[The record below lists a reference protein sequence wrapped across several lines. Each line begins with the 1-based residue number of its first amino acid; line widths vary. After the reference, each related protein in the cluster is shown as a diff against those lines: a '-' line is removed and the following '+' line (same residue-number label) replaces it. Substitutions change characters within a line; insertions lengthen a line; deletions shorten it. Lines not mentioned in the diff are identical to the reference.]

1 MKRMNDSMTDRQGAR
16 LKQGPLLAV
25 VFLAVTFALTWAAF
39 LPLILRRT
47 HAESTAGILLL
58 VLGIG
63 APSITALVL
72 VALSAGREGV
82 RELWRGGT
90 RWRVG
95 VRWYAAVLIIP
106 GLAWGAAS
114 AVAAAVGAEAPPV
127 NPLIPALVSG
137 LLAGMLE
144 EFGWSGLA
152 FPALQA
158 RYGFLRAGVAMGC
171 IVAVWHLPFFF
182 TPGTTQSRSS
192 FLVFLLTLIPARII
206 FGWIYN
212 GSGGSILLTVLLHA
226 SGNAWSEVL
235 GQGPAVADAA
245 GLTVMLVFWV
255 VAIGVLLK
263 HRTPASRQA

>member
-1 MKRMNDSMTDRQGAR
+1 MNDPMPDRQGAR
-16 LKQGPLLAV
+16 LRRAPLRVV
-25 VFLAVTFALTWAAF
+25 VFLAVTFAVTWLAF

-47 HAESTAGILLL
+47 HAESTTGTLLL

-63 APSITALVL
+63 APSITAFVL
-72 VALSAGREGV
+72 AALTAGWEGV

-106 GLAWGAAS
+106 GLASGAAW
-114 AVAAAVGAEAPPV
+114 AVAAAMGAEPPAS
-127 NPLIPALVSG
+127 NPLLPALISG

-158 RYGFLRAGVAMGC
+158 RYGFLRAGVAVGC
-171 IVAVWHLPFFF
+171 VVAVWHLPFFF
-182 TPGTTQSRSS
+182 TPGTTQSKSS

-212 GSGGSILLTVLLHA
+212 GSGGSILMTVLLHA

-263 HRTPASRQA
+263 HRTPAPRQA

>member
-1 MKRMNDSMTDRQGAR
+1 MNDSMTDRLSAR
-16 LKQGPLLAV
+16 LKKSPLLVV
-25 VFLAVTFALTWAAF
+25 VFLAVTFALTWLAF

-47 HAESTAGILLL
+47 HPQSATGTLLL

-63 APSITALVL
+63 APSITAFLL
-72 VALSAGREGV
+72 ASLSAGREGV
-82 RELWRGGT
+82 RGLWRGGT

-95 VRWYAAVLIIP
+95 ARWYAAVFIIP
-106 GLAWGAAS
+106 GLAWGAAW
-114 AVAAAVGAEAPPV
+114 AVAAAVGAEPPPV
-127 NPLIPALVSG
+127 NPLLPALISG

-152 FPALQA
+152 FPSLQA

-182 TPGTTQSRSS
+182 TSGTTQSRSS

-255 VAIGVLLK
+255 VAIGVLRK
-263 HRTPASRQA
+263 CRRPARGQA

>member
-1 MKRMNDSMTDRQGAR
+1 MNDSMTDRLSAR
-16 LKQGPLLAV
+16 LKKSPLLVV
-25 VFLAVTFALTWAAF
+25 VFLAVTFALTWLAF

-47 HAESTAGILLL
+47 HPQSTTGTLLL

-63 APSITALVL
+63 APSITAFVL
-72 VALSAGREGV
+72 TALSAGREGV

-95 VRWYAAVLIIP
+95 ARWYAAVLIIP
-106 GLAWGAAS
+106 GLAWGAAW
-114 AVAAAVGAEAPPV
+114 AVAAAVEAEPPPV
-127 NPLIPALVSG
+127 NPLLPALISG

-158 RYGFLRAGVAMGC
+158 RYGFLRAGVAVGC

-245 GLTVMLVFWV
+245 GLTVMLVFWA
-255 VAIGVLLK
+255 VAVGVLLK
-263 HRTPASRQA
+263 NRTPAPRQA